1 MKIAY
6 FITHF
11 PHKDRL
17 IDHELPKTY
26 LIGGGERVAYNL
38 VKELSKRG
46 HEIYVFTTSPSYKD
60 FVEKDGSVRIFKYG
74 KNLKI
79 GSTNISFK
87 LLLEPMKYDVDIVH
101 IHNTTAPGVIA
112 GMIYAKKKRKP
123 IVVTHHGAEKF
134 SNFGS
139 VIRRISVFLYVNFLV
154 DKIFSYADA
163 IICPSAYFINDSR
176 YLKKYK
182 EKIKIVP
189 NGINLDAFNIPISKE
204 ECRKKLKL
212 PSETDIILFL
222 GALIPKKAPDI
233 LLRAMSK
240 IVKKRSDVILIL
252 AGSGIMRENLEKL
265 SEKMGIKNNIKFV
278 GFVEEYL
285 KPLYYKAAD
294 IFVLPSTMSTE
305 VFPIVLL
312 EASASGLPMIVSDL
326 NTFRC
331 IIEERYN
338 GLFAKRKNEENLA
351 DVIIYLLENKDIQKE
366 MGKNAKKK
374 VRDYSWEKIA
384 EKTEKVYTDLI

>member
-1 MKIAY
+1 
-6 FITHF
+6 
-11 PHKDRL
+11 
-17 IDHELPKTY
+17 
-26 LIGGGERVAYNL
+26 
-38 VKELSKRG
+38 
-46 HEIYVFTTSPSYKD
+46 
-60 FVEKDGSVRIFKYG
+60 
-74 KNLKI
+74 
-79 GSTNISFK
+79 
-87 LLLEPMKYDVDIVH
+87 MKYDVDIVH